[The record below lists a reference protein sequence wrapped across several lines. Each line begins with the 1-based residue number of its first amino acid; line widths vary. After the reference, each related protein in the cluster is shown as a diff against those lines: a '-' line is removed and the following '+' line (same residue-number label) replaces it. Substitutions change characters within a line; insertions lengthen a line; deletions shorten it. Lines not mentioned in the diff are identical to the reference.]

1 MIPDVL
7 HLLVPI
13 WLLRKTRKE
22 SYTARPFYR
31 DYALRRDTFG
41 MLFIVASLLFFCTF
55 FQSY

>member
-22 SYTARPFYR
+22 SYSARPFLR
-31 DYALRRDTFG
+31 DYALRKDTLA
-41 MLFIVASLLFFCTF
+41 MLIIVASLFFFCSF
-55 FQSY
+55 L